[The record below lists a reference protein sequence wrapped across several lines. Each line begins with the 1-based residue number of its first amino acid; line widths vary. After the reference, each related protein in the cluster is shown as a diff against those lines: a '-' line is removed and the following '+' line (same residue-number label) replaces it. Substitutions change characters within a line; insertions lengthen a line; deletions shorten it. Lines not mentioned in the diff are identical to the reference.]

1 MVSAAI
7 ANDQASNAAA
17 QLTEFGKVRTKGAS
31 PVVNEHWPMR
41 VVLHLVL
48 LLSLVIAPS
57 WRAQA
62 SSYVCDGDALTAR
75 IDRGAVDAIGI
86 PNSVDG
92 TVPGSFVV
100 LEWRDLHLQLP
111 RTNNAGAPSFSDGK
125 WWWDLTDSQH
135 PGFKLRQGA
144 GRAQLIAC
152 DAAVE

>member
-1 MVSAAI
+1 MARLI
-7 ANDQASNAAA
+7 Q
-17 QLTEFGKVRTKGAS
+17 
-31 PVVNEHWPMR
+31 
-41 VVLHLVL
+41 LVL
-48 LLSLVIAPS
+48 LLVLLLAPS

-62 SSYVCDGDALTAR
+62 SSYVCDGDALSAT

-125 WWWDLTDSQH
+125 WWWDLDDPDH

-144 GRAQLIAC
+144 GQARVIAC
-152 DAAVE
+152 SAAVE

>member
-1 MVSAAI
+1 
-7 ANDQASNAAA
+7 
-17 QLTEFGKVRTKGAS
+17 
-31 PVVNEHWPMR
+31 MR
-41 VVLHLVL
+41 VVLHLL
-48 LLSLVIAPS
+48 LLLALVVVPS

-62 SSYVCDGDALTAR
+62 NSYVCDGDALSAT

-111 RTNNAGAPSFSDGK
+111 RTNNSGAPSFSDGK
-125 WWWDLTDSQH
+125 WWWDLEDPEH

-144 GRAQLIAC
+144 GRAQLFAC

>member
-1 MVSAAI
+1 MARLV
-7 ANDQASNAAA
+7 Q
-17 QLTEFGKVRTKGAS
+17 
-31 PVVNEHWPMR
+31 
-41 VVLHLVL
+41 LVL
-48 LLSLVIAPS
+48 LLGLLLAPT

-62 SSYVCDGDALTAR
+62 SSYVCDGDALIAT

-100 LEWRDLHLQLP
+100 LQWRDLKLQLP

-125 WWWDLTDSQH
+125 WWWDLGDPEH

-144 GRAQLIAC
+144 GRVQVIAC

>member
-1 MVSAAI
+1 
-7 ANDQASNAAA
+7 
-17 QLTEFGKVRTKGAS
+17 
-31 PVVNEHWPMR
+31 MR
-41 VVLHLVL
+41 VVLHLL
-48 LLSLVIAPS
+48 LLLALVVVPS

-62 SSYVCDGDALTAR
+62 SSYVCDGDALSAT

-125 WWWDLTDSQH
+125 WSLDLSMTGFSADEGVPFLQRSNKFNGYRLRTRM
-135 PGFKLRQGA
+135 PGGQVQVLCELEEQEPT
-144 GRAQLIAC
+144 
-152 DAAVE
+152 AAS

>member
-1 MVSAAI
+1 
-7 ANDQASNAAA
+7 
-17 QLTEFGKVRTKGAS
+17 
-31 PVVNEHWPMR
+31 MR
-41 VVLHLVL
+41 VVLHLL
-48 LLSLVIAPS
+48 LLLALVVVPS

-62 SSYVCDGDALTAR
+62 SSYVCDGDALSAT

-125 WWWDLTDSQH
+125 YGLDLSMTGFSGDESDLLSQRSNTSDH
-135 PGFKLRQGA
+135 YFEGYRFRMRTGGGA
-144 GRAQLIAC
+144 IKEVCVLDAQ
-152 DAAVE
+152 

>member
-1 MVSAAI
+1 
-7 ANDQASNAAA
+7 
-17 QLTEFGKVRTKGAS
+17 
-31 PVVNEHWPMR
+31 MR

-48 LLSLVIAPS
+48 LFTLLVAPS
-57 WRAQA
+57 WRVQA
-62 SSYVCDGDALTAR
+62 SSYVCDGDALIAT

-125 WWWDLTDSQH
+125 WWWDLNDPDH

-144 GRAQLIAC
+144 GQAQVIAC
-152 DAAVE
+152 SAAVE